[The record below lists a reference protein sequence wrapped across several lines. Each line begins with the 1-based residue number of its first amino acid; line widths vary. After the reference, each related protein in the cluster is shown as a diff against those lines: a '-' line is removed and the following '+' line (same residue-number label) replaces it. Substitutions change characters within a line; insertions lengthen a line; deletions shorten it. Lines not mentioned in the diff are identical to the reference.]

1 MDARTNLDLPPT
13 SAQSYSD
20 IIPDAGWRVR
30 LAMYKVTPRMIMLIS
45 LGILALV
52 ALTIS
57 IIQFR
62 GGLSGANNIG
72 TSSKTGSIGA
82 GNAAV
87 SNEAPPNVEP
97 LEMMVIPAED
107 ARALNDQMPYSTAPN
122 PAALPF
128 IFSGSPED
136 RLRALDC
143 LSAAVLYE
151 AGDDKIGQEAVA
163 QVVLNRARHPAFP
176 SSVCGV
182 VFQGSERRTGCQFT
196 FTCDGALARSWSDG
210 AWDRARKV
218 ANAAMSGIVYAPVGT
233 ATHYHTDWV
242 VPYWASSLDKIT
254 KVGTHLF
261 YRWTGGWGRLPAF
274 RQRIAGIEP
283 GKAKMASISLAH
295 ANSGATP
302 LTELTTLSDLETE
315 VASVTVPGVT
325 VPGSS
330 SLSTTPSGRVTGTI
344 APPRTI
350 VATSGEAIIVT
361 LNAASSPESFEA
373 LAKEKCGLKNYCK
386 VLGWT
391 DGEQAAKSGDVNE
404 TQRTSMSF
412 SYLRNTDAGFE
423 KALWNCKQ
431 FPRTNKKEC
440 MRGV

>member
-1 MDARTNLDLPPT
+1 MTPKTIVPEGAQLIAGDTAGTSWRARLSPR
-13 SAQSYSD
+13 
-20 IIPDAGWRVR
+20 I
-30 LAMYKVTPRMIMLIS
+30 AMLTA
-45 LGILALV
+45 LGILAII
-52 ALTIS
+52 ALALAIF
-57 IIQFR
+57 QFR
-62 GGLSGANNIG
+62 GGSVSDLAAKASVKI
-72 TSSKTGSIGA
+72 
-82 GNAAV
+82 GNAAGGGDAPLPG
-87 SNEAPPNVEP
+87 EAPPLVEP

-107 ARALNDQMPYSTAPN
+107 ARALNDQMAYSTAPN
-122 PAALPF
+122 LPATPF
-128 IFSGSPED
+128 VFAGAPED

-151 AGDDKIGQEAVA
+151 AGDDKVGQEAVA

-210 AWDRARKV
+210 AWERARKV
-218 ANAAMSGIVYAPVGT
+218 SNAAMSGYVYSPVGT

-261 YRWTGGWGRLPAF
+261 YRWTGGWGRPPAF
-274 RQRIAGIEP
+274 RQRISGIEP
-283 GKAKMASISLAH
+283 GESKLAAISVAH
-295 ANSGATP
+295 AHVADP
-302 LTELTTLSDLETE
+302 ALADLTDIPAGLDAE
-315 VASVTVPGVT
+315 VASVTVPGTSVIT
-325 VPGSS
+325 
-330 SLSTTPSGRVTGTI
+330 TTPEGRVSGTI
-344 APPRTI
+344 TPPTRTI

-373 LAKEKCGLKNYCK
+373 LAKEKCGLKSYCK

-391 DGEQAAKSGDVNE
+391 DAGQAAESGDVNE
-404 TQRTSMSF
+404 TQRTAMSF

-431 FPRTNKKEC
+431 FPRANKKQC

>member
-1 MDARTNLDLPPT
+1 MDSYPPK
-13 SAQSYSD
+13 D
-20 IIPDAGWRVR
+20 
-30 LAMYKVTPRMIMLIS
+30 
-45 LGILALV
+45 V
-52 ALTIS
+52 ALTGAQHVSS
-57 IIQFR
+57 IDLAAFRPDNGWRSRLSPRILMLIGLSLLALIALALAIYQFR
-62 GGLSGANNIG
+62 GGSVSELA
-72 TSSKTGSIGA
+72 SKASVKIGA
-82 GNAAV
+82 ATGDDAPLPD
-87 SNEAPPNVEP
+87 EAPPLVEP

-122 PAALPF
+122 PAATPF
-128 IFSGSPED
+128 IFAGAPED

-176 SSVCGV
+176 ASVCGV

-196 FTCDGALARSWSDG
+196 FTCDGALTRSWSDG
-210 AWDRARKV
+210 AWDRARVV
-218 ANAAMSGIVYAPVGT
+218 ANAAMSGYVYSPVGT

-274 RQRIAGIEP
+274 RQRISGIEP
-283 GKAKMASISLAH
+283 GQAKLAATSIAH
-295 ANSGATP
+295 AHLVSAEPALTDIP
-302 LTELTTLSDLETE
+302 LPTALDAE
-315 VASVTVPGVT
+315 VASVTVPGTSVIT
-325 VPGSS
+325 E
-330 SLSTTPSGRVTGTI
+330 TPSGRVAGTI
-344 APPRTI
+344 TPARTV

-361 LNAASSPESFEA
+361 LNATSSPESFEA
-373 LAKEKCGLKNYCK
+373 LAKEKCGLKSYCK

-391 DGEQAAKSGDVNE
+391 DAGKAAQSGSLNE
-404 TQRTSMSF
+404 AQRTAMSF

-431 FPRTNKKEC
+431 FPRANKKEC

>member
-1 MDARTNLDLPPT
+1 MDA
-13 SAQSYSD
+13 
-20 IIPDAGWRVR
+20 
-30 LAMYKVTPRMIMLIS
+30 MTPRDMTPEGAQLLTGKLPGNDWRARFSSRIS
-45 LGILALV
+45 ILAILAALGIIALV
-52 ALTIS
+52 LAIYE
-57 IIQFR
+57 FR
-62 GGLSGANNIG
+62 GGSVSDLVNKTSVKIG
-72 TSSKTGSIGA
+72 TATSDDA
-82 GNAAV
+82 PLPD
-87 SNEAPPNVEP
+87 EAPPLVEP

-107 ARALNDQMPYSTAPN
+107 ARALNDQMAYSTAPN
-122 PAALPF
+122 PPAMPF
-128 IFSGSPED
+128 IFAGTPED

-176 SSVCGV
+176 ASVCGV

-196 FTCDGALARSWSDG
+196 FTCDGALNRSWSDV
-210 AWDRARKV
+210 AWERARKV
-218 ANAAMSGIVYAPVGT
+218 ANSAMSGYVFSPVGT

-274 RQRIAGIEP
+274 RQRITGIEP
-283 GKAKMASISLAH
+283 GQAKLAARSVAH
-295 ANSGATP
+295 AHIVDPALATLVDTP
-302 LTELTTLSDLETE
+302 LPSTLDAE
-315 VASVTVPGVT
+315 VASVTVPGTSVI
-325 VPGSS
+325 
-330 SLSTTPSGRVTGTI
+330 TTSPEGRVTGTI
-344 APPRTI
+344 TPARTI

-373 LAKEKCGLKNYCK
+373 LAKEKCGLKSYCK

-391 DGEQAAKSGDVNE
+391 DAGQAAQSGSVSE
-404 TQRTSMSF
+404 AQRTSMSF

-431 FPRTNKKEC
+431 FPRANKKEC

>member
-1 MDARTNLDLPPT
+1 MEIIPPKDLPPEG
-13 SAQSYSD
+13 AQMATGPSVIAAWIVRD
-20 IIPDAGWRVR
+20 WRTR
-30 LAMYKVTPRMIMLIS
+30 LSLRMILLTFLATLAVIA
-45 LGILALV
+45 LALAV
-52 ALTIS
+52 Y
-57 IIQFR
+57 QFR
-62 GGLSGANNIG
+62 GGSVSELAGKASV
-72 TSSKTGSIGA
+72 KIGA
-82 GNAAV
+82 ASNAGAPAAD
-87 SNEAPPNVEP
+87 EAPPLVEP

-122 PAALPF
+122 PAAPPF
-128 IFSGSPED
+128 VFSGAPED

-196 FTCDGALARSWSDG
+196 FTCDGALNRSWSEG
-210 AWDRARKV
+210 AWERARKV
-218 ANAAMSGIVYAPVGT
+218 ANSAMSGYVYSPVGT

-274 RQRIAGIEP
+274 RQRVSGIEP
-283 GKAKMASISLAH
+283 GQSKLAATSVAH
-295 ANSGATP
+295 AHVADP
-302 LTELTTLSDLETE
+302 VLADLAPVPTLDTE
-315 VASVTVPGVT
+315 VASVTVPGTSVI
-325 VPGSS
+325 
-330 SLSTTPSGRVTGTI
+330 TTSPEGRVTGTI
-344 APPRTI
+344 TPPARTI

-373 LAKEKCGLKNYCK
+373 LAKEKCGLKSYCK

-391 DGEQAAKSGDVNE
+391 DAGQAAQSGNVSE
-404 TQRTSMSF
+404 AQRTSMSF

-431 FPRTNKKEC
+431 FPRANKKQC

>member
-1 MDARTNLDLPPT
+1 M
-13 SAQSYSD
+13 
-20 IIPDAGWRVR
+20 
-30 LAMYKVTPRMIMLIS
+30 TPRDMTPKGAQFLAGELSGNSWRASFS
-45 LGILALV
+45 LRIAILV
-52 ALTIS
+52 ALTVLG
-57 IIQFR
+57 IIALVLAIYEFR
-62 GGLSGANNIG
+62 GGSVSDLVNKTSTKIG
-72 TSSKTGSIGA
+72 T
-82 GNAAV
+82 AA
-87 SNEAPPNVEP
+87 SDSAPPLDEAPPLVEP

-107 ARALNDQMPYSTAPN
+107 ARALNDQMAYSTAPN
-122 PAALPF
+122 PPAMPF
-128 IFSGSPED
+128 IFAGAPED

-176 SSVCGV
+176 ASVCGV

-196 FTCDGALARSWSDG
+196 FTCDGALNRSWSD
-210 AWDRARKV
+210 ASWERARKV
-218 ANAAMSGIVYAPVGT
+218 ANSAMSGYVFSPVGT

-274 RQRIAGIEP
+274 RQRITGIEP
-283 GKAKMASISLAH
+283 GQAKLAATSVAH
-295 ANSGATP
+295 AHIVDPALAALVDVP
-302 LTELTTLSDLETE
+302 LPSSLDAE
-315 VASVTVPGVT
+315 VASVTVPGTSVI
-325 VPGSS
+325 
-330 SLSTTPSGRVTGTI
+330 TTSPEGRVTGTI
-344 APPRTI
+344 TPARTI

-373 LAKEKCGLKNYCK
+373 LAKEKCGLKSYCK

-391 DGEQAAKSGDVNE
+391 DAGQAAQSGSVSE
-404 TQRTSMSF
+404 AQRTSMSF
-412 SYLRNTDAGFE
+412 SYLRNADAGFE

-431 FPRTNKKEC
+431 FPRANKKEC